1 MPCCGPKLS
10 LFCTLISIWGV
21 IMLPILGLLLN
32 FHSTAFAE
40 DFAEIETEKEFK
52 SADELWDAVKT
63 KYETAALNCWIAA
76 GCYGVTLLISVH
88 QCYYNFKRSSV

>member
-40 DFAEIETEKEFK
+40 DFAEVETGKEFQ
-52 SADELWDAVKT
+52 SADELWNAVKT
-63 KYETAALNCWIAA
+63 KYETAVSKFCSFTIRLYTLVNL
-76 GCYGVTLLISVH
+76 LLITLFCCFH
-88 QCYYNFKRSSV
+88 CRL